1 MPNNEE
7 RIVSFLLAFV
17 DFLYAVLF
25 GFVLQQLHEKVL
37 IAEGMSYYDK
47 ATRVLL
53 VIGVFYFLM
62 GDWISA
68 RLLTARNVYTGYRR
82 FFLEVIIAFSGFGAA
97 IEVLRAHPFFL
108 GYIILVLVVGAYW
121 AHCTIVEY
129 PKSSDLL
136 ELNAIRVVQPITA
149 IAGGISSYLWYK
161 YVGEL
166 FSLRGAGMLFLL
178 GWLYEF
184 FYELSAPSLYGL
196 AGGPT
201 VPFVSKER
209 MIAMRQFL
217 GIKEREERS

>member
-149 IAGGISSYLWYK
+149 IAGGISSYL
-161 YVGEL
+161 
-166 FSLRGAGMLFLL
+166 
-178 GWLYEF
+178 
-184 FYELSAPSLYGL
+184 
-196 AGGPT
+196 
-201 VPFVSKER
+201 
-209 MIAMRQFL
+209 
-217 GIKEREERS
+217 

>member
-1 MPNNEE
+1 MPNNNE
-7 RIVSFLLAFV
+7 RIVVFLLAFI

-25 GFVLQQLHEKVL
+25 GFVLQQMHEKVL

-68 RLLTARNVYTGYRR
+68 RLLTARNIYTGYRR
-82 FFLEVIIAFSGFGAA
+82 FFLEVIIAFCGFGAA

-108 GYIILVLVVGAYW
+108 VYVMFVLSIGAYW
-121 AHCTIVEY
+121 AHWTIIEC
-129 PKSSDLL
+129 PSSRDLP
-136 ELNAIRVVQPITA
+136 ELRAIKRVQPITA
-149 IAGGISSYLWYK
+149 IAGGLSSFLWYK

-166 FSLRGAGMLFLL
+166 MSLGGVIMLYAI

-184 FYELSAPSLYGL
+184 FYELYAPALPGL
-196 AGGPT
+196 ASGPS
-201 VPFVSKER
+201 VPFVSSER
-209 MIAMRQFL
+209 MAVIRRFL
-217 GIKEREERS
+217 GIGEQRDGK